1 MIPRRLHGSLTPI
14 LGSLYVVVSLPF
26 GVYAQVVPNQPND
39 PVMPP
44 TPGLLRETL
53 TAKKLTPHEKFQYR
67 VVEQFGIRGFLGTA
81 ISAGIGQG
89 LDIPDAWG
97 PHWDGYGKRYA
108 SGFGVGISR
117 QVFALGLDDLLHQDP
132 RYFPSSQAG
141 FMPRLDNVLK
151 QLLLAKDDDGHVRV
165 ASSRIISAFAA
176 GFLANA
182 WQPKG
187 HGGIGD
193 GLERG
198 GLSLVGNA
206 AFFFLQEF
214 VPFTRNSAF
223 RHHR

>member
-1 MIPRRLHGSLTPI
+1 LTAIPRSLF
-14 LGSLYVVVSLPF
+14 LVLSVSLQ
-26 GVYAQVVPNQPND
+26 VYAQALASEAAD

-44 TPGLLRETL
+44 TPGLLQKTL
-53 TAKKLTPHEKFQYR
+53 TAKKLTLHEKFEYR
-67 VVEQFGIRGFLGTA
+67 VVQQFGIRGLLGTA

-108 SGFGVGISR
+108 SGFGLGMSR
-117 QVFALGLDDLLHQDP
+117 QVFALGLDQVLHQDG
-132 RYFPSSQAG
+132 RYFPSSQVG
-141 FMPRLDNVLK
+141 FKARFGNVLK
-151 QLLLAKDDDGHVRV
+151 QILLAKNDNGQVTV
-165 ASSRIISAFAA
+165 ASSRIISSFAS
-176 GFLANA
+176 GFLANT

-187 HGGIGD
+187 HGGIGN

-198 GLSLVGNA
+198 GLSLAGDT

-214 VPFTRNSAF
+214 VPFTRNSVF

>member
-1 MIPRRLHGSLTPI
+1 MTAI
-14 LGSLYVVVSLPF
+14 LRSFFLVLSVSLE
-26 GVYAQVVPNQPND
+26 VYAQVVPNRTGD
-39 PVMPP
+39 PVIPP
-44 TPGLLRETL
+44 TPGLLKETL
-53 TAKKLTPHEKFQYR
+53 TAKKLSAHEKFQYR

-81 ISAGIGQG
+81 ISAGIGEG
-89 LDIPDAWG
+89 LDIPEAWG

-132 RYFPSSQAG
+132 RYFPSSQVA
-141 FMPRLDNVLK
+141 FMPRLENVLK
-151 QLLLAKDDDGHVRV
+151 QVFLAKDDNGHVRV
-165 ASSRIISAFAA
+165 ASSRIISAF
-176 GFLANA
+176 GSSFLANA

-198 GLSLVGNA
+198 GLSLAGNA

-214 VPFTRNSAF
+214 VPFTRNSVF

>member
-1 MIPRRLHGSLTPI
+1 LTAI
-14 LGSLYVVVSLPF
+14 LRSFFLVLSVSLR
-26 GVYAQVVPNQPND
+26 VYAQVVPNQPDD

-44 TPGLLRETL
+44 SPGLLERTL
-53 TAKKLTPHEKFQYR
+53 TAKKLTPDEKFQYR

-81 ISAGIGQG
+81 ISAAIGQG
-89 LDIPDAWG
+89 LDVPDAWG

-132 RYFPSSQAG
+132 RYFPSSQLA
-141 FMPRLDNVLK
+141 FKPRFENVFKQVLVAKQDN
-151 QLLLAKDDDGHVRV
+151 GHASV
-165 ASSRIISAFAA
+165 ASSRILSAFGA

-187 HGGIGD
+187 HRSVED

-198 GLSLVGNA
+198 ALSLAGNA